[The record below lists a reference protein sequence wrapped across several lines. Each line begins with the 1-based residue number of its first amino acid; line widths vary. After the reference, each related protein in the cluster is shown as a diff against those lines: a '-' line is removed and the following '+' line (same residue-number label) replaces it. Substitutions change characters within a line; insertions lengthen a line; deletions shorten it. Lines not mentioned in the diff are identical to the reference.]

1 MRTTKSCRQCHSGT
15 SAARRGSSFCYPCP
29 QPVSNRLKKV
39 DHPFVV
45 NLRYAFQDDQNCF
58 FALDLMLG
66 GDLRCMYI
74 PFRICPF
81 PGLRSYSSVRTYLR
95 LTVHLER
102 KGVIEEAVVKFWVAE
117 LASAI
122 SYLHKQRIIHR
133 CVPPD
138 IGCAPHRHTQRKS
151 DLVHCLP

>member
-1 MRTTKSCRQCHSGT
+1 MRTTKGCRQCHSGT
-15 SAARRGSSFCYPCP
+15 SAARRGPSFCYPCP

-74 PFRICPF
+74 PFPNLPISGTTLMQQCFRM
-81 PGLRSYSSVRTYLR
+81 YLR

-138 IGCAPHRHTQRKS
+138 IGCAPHRHTTE
-151 DLVHCLP
+151 V